1 MGVMARRLLVF
12 SSFTLDLD
20 RACLMKD
27 GVRLALRPKSMEV
40 LQYLLERAP
49 RLVTK
54 DELLGA
60 IWHDV
65 VVGEESLTRCISD
78 IRAVLGD
85 RNHEIIK
92 TVQRRGYLID
102 IAVDA
107 PRATGEIAM
116 EGPNLVHANENTG
129 RRSGAAQRTVR
140 SIAAIA
146 AVLFVCI
153 AALGIFRS
161 LRPGLDQQEPS
172 IAVLPFDN
180 ISREADQAHLSSGLP
195 EDITRRLSAFS
206 GLRVI
211 ARQSSS
217 RFDATAQDARVI
229 SDQLKARYLIS
240 GSYRREGSSVVI
252 TVNLVDGSNAENL
265 WSQRYDRD
273 FSDLFSVYDEVARSI
288 VLRLASRITQAEI
301 ERTNLKPPGSL
312 SSYELLLQGHH
323 KLTQVYGRE
332 RGATLFEARELFGK
346 ALALDPQSA
355 RAMHGLAV
363 TYLMS
368 YLEPTSHPVLRAE
381 YQAPSIAAKALE
393 LSRLAVSLDGQL
405 AEARTTMARILF
417 WRNERAESLA
427 QYERAFALNPNL
439 VDPRYAMVLVH
450 EGRID
455 QALAHL
461 DKAMKVDPLYTPFTS
476 FVMGKAHAVAGR
488 NKEALLWLRRSTTEM
503 PRYRPGLVWLAV
515 SAAGDGLSDEASRA
529 SAQVRAIDPTFSA
542 ARFVADLALRD
553 PGHRE
558 SVARRLAEA
567 GLSP

>member
-92 TVQRRGYLID
+92 TVPRRGYLID
-102 IAVDA
+102 TPVDA
-107 PRATGEIAM
+107 PRATGNMAM
-116 EGPNLVHANENTG
+116 EGPGPVHANVNTG
-129 RRSGAAQRTVR
+129 RWNVAARGVVR
-140 SIAAIA
+140 PVAAIA
-146 AVLFVCI
+146 AVLLVCV
-153 AALGIFRS
+153 AALGIVRG

-172 IAVLPFDN
+172 IAVLSFDN
-180 ISREADQAHLSSGLP
+180 TSREADQAHLSSGLP

-217 RFDATAQDARVI
+217 RFDGTGQDARAI
-229 SDQLKARYLIS
+229 SDQLKARYLIG

-288 VLRLASRITQAEI
+288 VLRLTSRITQAEI

-312 SSYELLLQGHH
+312 SSYEMLLQGQH

-332 RGATLFEARELFGK
+332 RGATLLEARELFQK
-346 ALALDPQSA
+346 ALASDPRSA

-368 YLEPTSHPVLRAE
+368 YLEPTSHPLLRAE

-393 LSRLAVSLDGQL
+393 MSRLAVSLDGEL
-405 AEARTTMARILF
+405 AEARTTLARILF

-427 QYERAFALNPNL
+427 QYERAFVLNPNL

-455 QALAHL
+455 EALAHL
-461 DKAMKVDPLYTPFTS
+461 DRSMKVDPLYTPFTS

-553 PGHRE
+553 PGHKE
-558 SVARRLAEA
+558 SVARRLAET
-567 GLSP
+567 GLPP